1 MALDG
6 IRSCVILSKIGYSC
20 YQNQPKIG
28 LPIFLAYWMIFKDL
42 QTSRCCFILWKIIKY
57 TIFCKKNEE
66 NHCSITCIFCLC
78 NISKT
83 LISGIYWGYDFSF
96 LECRPVCRMP
106 TILIKKCRMPTAFKI
121 PGIMTSILVV
131 TYKGEMEEE
140 GNQPPTQHANYHKMT
155 GLVWCM

>member
-1 MALDG
+1 MAFEVAWFWAKLD
-6 IRSCVILSKIGYSC
+6 ILVTRISQKLGCQFFWHIGWFLKICRPLGVVLYFEKSS
-20 YQNQPKIG
+20 NIP
-28 LPIFLAYWMIFKDL
+28 FFA
-42 QTSRCCFILWKIIKY
+42 
-57 TIFCKKNEE
+57 KKNEE